1 MICENIEIWENGEY
15 NGAVE
20 EFKPI
25 LSTYVL
31 KDNGKKGAVLICPG
45 GGYAGTSAREAEAI
59 AIEFNRV
66 GYNAFV
72 IYYSCY
78 PNKHPQP
85 IFDVTRAMCI
95 IRERA
100 EEWNVDSDKIAVI
113 GFSAGGHLAGSLGV
127 HWNKPYLLDVPRMES
142 GKNKPNALILSYPVI
157 SGGEFAHR
165 GSFDN
170 LIGKDASAE
179 MIDEMSLENH
189 VSKDTPPTFLWHT
202 VEDTC
207 VPVENSL
214 LFAKALRKNDIPFE
228 MHIYPEGCHGLS
240 LANEITWEGNDNLV
254 IPHVASW
261 IKLCTD
267 WLGIVF
273 K

>member
-1 MICENIEIWENGEY
+1 MICESIEIWESGEY
-15 NGAVE
+15 NGE
-20 EFKPI
+20 DKDFKPT

-45 GGYAGTSAREAEAI
+45 GGYGGTSWREAEAI
-59 AIEFNRV
+59 AIEFNRA

-72 IYYSCY
+72 LYYSVK

-85 IFDVTRAMCI
+85 IYDVTRAMCI

-127 HWNKPYLLDVPRMES
+127 HWNNPYLLDVPRMEK

-157 SGGEFAHR
+157 TGGEFAHR

-170 LIGKDASAE
+170 LLGENADEK
-179 MIDEMSLENH
+179 MINEMSLEKH

-202 VEDTC
+202 FEDTC

-214 LFAKALRKNDIPFE
+214 LFANALRKNDVPFE
-228 MHIYPEGCHGLS
+228 MHIYPKGPHGIS
-240 LANEITWEGNDNLV
+240 LATEVTFDGNDDYINSH
-254 IPHVASW
+254 IASW
-261 IKLCTD
+261 IKLCTE